1 MEPLPTD
8 RIPWPQ
14 LAAVLAGQ
22 ASAAEQQALA
32 AWRAAAPEN
41 EARFRQA
48 ERAWTLTGQLP
59 AGYAFD
65 SQADWPELAQRAGI
79 SSAPPRVRPLWQR
92 RAFLRVAVVL
102 LILGIGAI
110 LRWYLQRDTLTW
122 EEIVATEGVEVI
134 DLPDGS
140 EVSLRPGSRLRFARP
155 FAASERQV
163 RLQGEAW
170 FEVSRDTLRPFRVQS
185 PNLSVEVLGTSFAVR
200 DLPGDSVAQVDV
212 ATGRVRVRAQ
222 DSLLLTVGQSSRWR
236 RDSLARVDQNPHFLA
251 WKARSLSFEA
261 APLAEVL
268 PAMSRYYQR
277 EIRLASGEDPPSS
290 GLTATFRDESLR
302 EALSILTLTLDLRID
317 SADEVI
323 LILPNFPKR

>member
-48 ERAWTLTGQLP
+48 ERAWTLTGQLSV
-59 AGYAFD
+59 GYAFD
-65 SQADWPELAQRAGI
+65 SQADWPELAQKAGLQPK
-79 SSAPPRVRPLWQR
+79 ATPVRPLWQR

-102 LILGIGAI
+102 LILGLGAV
-110 LRWYLQRDTLTW
+110 LRWYLQRDRLTW
-122 EEIVATEGVEVI
+122 EEVVATEAVEVI

-140 EVSLRPGSRLRFARP
+140 EVSLRPGSRLRFP
-155 FAASERQV
+155 KGFETDDRQI

-170 FEVSRDTLRPFRVQS
+170 FEVRRDTLRPFRVQS
-185 PNLSVEVLGTSFAVR
+185 PKLSVEVLGTSFAVR

-212 ATGRVRVRAQ
+212 ATGRVRVQAQ
-222 DSLLLTVGQSSRWR
+222 DSLLLTAGQSSRWR
-236 RDSLARVDQNPHFLA
+236 ADTLARIAQSPYFLA
-251 WKARSLSFEA
+251 WKERSLSFEA

-268 PAMSRYYQR
+268 PALSRYYER
-277 EIRLASGEDPPSS
+277 DIRLAAGQAPPRP
-290 GLTATFRDESLR
+290 GLTATFRDESLS
-302 EALSILTLTLDLRID
+302 EALAVLALTLDLRID
-317 SADEVI
+317 STDEVI
-323 LILPNFPKR
+323 LILSKK